1 MSNQY
6 LGDDRIV
13 HESIDVS
20 KASSRRIYSNSEAP
34 DDIVTRLRVNDC
46 FEFPSCDDIK
56 QEAADEI
63 ERLREQLDNASAM
76 ANSYYELVQAYKW
89 SHNHLGEW
97 PDAIANLVAENYNL
111 RKAVRGEKH

>member
-1 MSNQY
+1 MN
-6 LGDDRIV
+6 
-13 HESIDVS
+13 
-20 KASSRRIYSNSEAP
+20 
-34 DDIVTRLRVNDC
+34 DDIVTRLRESA
-46 FEFPSCDDIK
+46 EFWSGTEYGADFAKCA
-56 QEAADEI
+56 EAADEI

-111 RKAVRGEKH
+111 RKVVKDG